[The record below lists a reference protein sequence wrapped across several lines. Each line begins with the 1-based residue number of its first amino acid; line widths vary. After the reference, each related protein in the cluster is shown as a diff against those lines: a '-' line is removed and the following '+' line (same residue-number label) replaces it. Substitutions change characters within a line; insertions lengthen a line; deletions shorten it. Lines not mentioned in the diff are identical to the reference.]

1 MYLQNLVQ
9 HNGSRYVQCL
19 ITVWKSFFSPCSSVC
34 NLHCNRLKL
43 VSCIKLCLWLNLGFS
58 PVTPHL
64 WMTHNKQGHQKN
76 IVYIFIQICRVFVS
90 NFFTALLHSSL
101 PCNESYCIC
110 PHTWQEEWLCIERE
124 LNAKQIER
132 VSPAI
137 NLLRAELLYLA
148 VILCQP
154 LGHFWYYDFLPPCK
168 HQVLLN
174 GYSGLGAELDLL
186 GTGSK
191 RGSASWGTQ
200 GLFFFWALTA
210 SSDSWRQPR
219 HRAFKKK
226 CQALNCLLLL
236 LLHDCFD
243 SFPDVWQHRGSSIGC
258 PVSSGVF
265 MVARLQGRGKM
276 LEPKRW
282 VLVFHLFLSLNV
294 FLGE

>member
-1 MYLQNLVQ
+1 MKKSVFWTEKGNCLCFVLQIFQLHPRSWRARGWLAFRKGKRPLN
-9 HNGSRYVQCL
+9 SK
-19 ITVWKSFFSPCSSVC
+19 IKFFFLSVCICRILFSIMVPDTCSVSLLFEKAFFPPCSSVC

-76 IVYIFIQICRVFVS
+76 IMYIFIQICRVFVS

-110 PHTWQEEWLCIERE
+110 LHTWQEEWLCIEGE

-174 GYSGLGAELDLL
+174 GYSGLGAELDLS

-191 RGSASWGTQ
+191 RGSASWGAQ
-200 GLFFFWALTA
+200 GLFFLSPHSIQWLMKAA
-210 SSDSWRQPR
+210 PPQ
-219 HRAFKKK
+219 
-226 CQALNCLLLL
+226 
-236 LLHDCFD
+236 
-243 SFPDVWQHRGSSIGC
+243 SF
-258 PVSSGVF
+258 
-265 MVARLQGRGKM
+265 
-276 LEPKRW
+276 
-282 VLVFHLFLSLNV
+282 
-294 FLGE
+294 